1 MTKEEIKAL
10 IAERIAGQG
19 DQVDIGGALAEVLDE
34 IVDLAGEGGGGSGSV
49 LKMETD
55 LSTLTSGVALSYATK
70 AEFAEAVGCDES
82 LVDGLF
88 DAEFPSFFIYFQNM
102 WRGVLADRILYRKD
116 GETLDV
122 IVNLGGADEFTFTRN
137 LGAHPFYGFEHR
149 VLAG

>member
-10 IAERIAGQG
+10 VAERIAGQG
-19 DQVDIGGALAEVLDE
+19 DQVDIGGALAEILDE

-55 LSTLTSGVALSYATK
+55 LSTLTSGVALSYTTK
-70 AEFAEAVGCDES
+70 AEFAEAVGCDEN

-88 DAEFPSFFIYFQNM
+88 DADFPSFFVYFQNM
-102 WRGVLADRILYRKD
+102 WRGILADRILYRKD

-122 IVNLGGADEFTFTRN
+122 IATLDNMDQFIFTRN
-137 LGAHPFYGFEHR
+137 LGSHPFYGFEHQI
-149 VLAG
+149 LMG